1 MTTGLPGCPGLN
13 NLSAM
18 GERFLIFGGA
28 GLVGA
33 QCARQIARELGP
45 SEVVIAALF
54 QREVRLL
61 VKELKREFPRIAVKG
76 EWGNLFVRTDYAHK
90 ERDWILQSTDR
101 LGRLFDDVFKSR
113 AEAFDRSQMVA
124 TIRRYRPQV
133 IVDCVNT
140 ATGLSYQDIYTN
152 ALEVDAILKRML
164 ADYEG
169 DQVIEGL
176 TKRDLRQLATLLVSE
191 AVPQLVR
198 HVVLLHD
205 AMRECGTRLYLKV
218 GTTGT
223 GGMGLNIPYTHGED
237 KPSAKLMSKTAIAF
251 AHTGLLFLLARTPGG
266 PVVKEI
272 KPGAMIG
279 YRKVDFGAVRRG
291 GQVLQEYEAKPA
303 SLGAQPLPLHIP
315 EPNFRRRGELKT
327 VYVDTGEN
335 GQFTRGE
342 FEAITSL
349 GQMEF
354 VTPEEIAHIVV
365 LEVSGSNTGKDV
377 IAAIDGAILDPSY
390 RAGYLRPQVLSELR
404 WLEQRTKSASV
415 ALGALGPPELSKLL
429 WEAHLLAER
438 YGTLQ
443 EVIDTPAAAISQ
455 ALTASLR
462 RRPIRHT
469 IVSLGVPILLPD
481 GKTLLRGPK
490 INIPEYK
497 GESAVSL
504 DGDGIEQCAAKGWI
518 DLRPENFE
526 LWKQRFRAMLRGQVS
541 SRGRDSAAIGLDT
554 YLFDKIRIGA
564 VAAWILYT
572 EAKGYRLK

>member
-1 MTTGLPGCPGLN
+1 
-13 NLSAM
+13 M

-45 SEVVIAALF
+45 SEIMIASLF

-61 VKELKREFPRIAVKG
+61 VKELKREFPRISFKG
-76 EWGNLFVRTDYAHK
+76 EWGNLFVRGDYAHQ

-113 AEAFDRSQMVA
+113 QEAYRRSHLVGM
-124 TIRRYRPQV
+124 IRSYRPDV
-133 IVDCVNT
+133 IIDCVNT

-152 ALEVDAILKRML
+152 SLEVDAILKRML
-164 ADYEG
+164 ADYSG
-169 DQVIEGL
+169 DQVIEGV
-176 TKRDLRQLATLLVSE
+176 TKQDLKKLATLLVSE
-191 AVPQLVR
+191 PIPQLVR
-198 HVVLLHD
+198 HVVMLHD
-205 AMRECGTRLYLKV
+205 AMRESGTRLYLKV

-266 PVVKEI
+266 PTVKEI

-279 YRKVDFGAVRRG
+279 YRRVDYGAIRRG
-291 GQVLQEYEAKPA
+291 GHVLSEYEAKPTR
-303 SLGAQPLPLHIP
+303 LGAQPLPLHIP
-315 EPNFRRRGELKT
+315 ERNFRRKGDLKM

-354 VTPEEIAHIVV
+354 VTPEEIAHLVV
-365 LEVSGSNTGKDV
+365 LEVTGSNTGKDV
-377 IAAIDGAILDPSY
+377 IAAISGAILDPSY
-390 RAGYLRPQVLSELR
+390 RAGYLRPQVLVELN
-404 WLEQRTKSASV
+404 WLEKRTKSASV

-429 WEAHLLAER
+429 WEAHLLRER
-438 YGTLQ
+438 YTTLQ
-443 EVIDTPAAAISQ
+443 KVVDAPASSISK
-455 ALTASLR
+455 ALTVSLR

-469 IVSLGVPILLPD
+469 IVSTGVPILLPD

-497 GESAVSL
+497 GEPAVAL
-504 DGDGIEQCAAKGWI
+504 DADGIEQCAAKGWI

-526 LWKQRFRAMLRGQVS
+526 RWQERFRAMLRGQTL
-541 SRGRDSAAIGLDT
+541 SRGRGSAAIGLDT
-554 YLFDKIRIGA
+554 YLFEKIRIGA
-564 VAAWILYT
+564 VAAWILFT
-572 EAKGYRLK
+572 ESKGYRLK